1 MKLAKIDNPIPI
13 KCIPEND
20 LNTILVT
27 EFSVWISG
35 LLSLTDTTSMERLEI
50 ALPAIKQH
58 CWSLGFVEIKK
69 MFEMYADGLLKVKPI
84 PNYFDRILVGKI
96 VEAYKEQKPR
106 TKPDTSSTEI
116 SEESKA
122 LYIQSGLMKCLNHFE
137 KHQLILDGY
146 GNFLY
151 DVLYEDYLPKGKEY
165 KKKIYKDA
173 KLLLEIEL
181 QNKKAKSSQE
191 FKTIKEGLDEINKSR
206 SMKVIAKSKELVAME
221 FLRKLFKDQ
230 ELMDKLLNQF
240 KIKKR

>member
-1 MKLAKIDNPIPI
+1 MKLSKIDNPIPI

-20 LNTILVT
+20 LNTIIVT

-96 VEAYKEQKPR
+96 VEAYKEQKPKS
-106 TKPDTSSTEI
+106 KPDKSLTEI
-116 SEESKA
+116 SEESKV
-122 LYIQSGLMKCLNHFE
+122 LYTQSGLIKCLNYFE

-146 GNFLY
+146 ANFLY
-151 DVLYEDYLPKGKEY
+151 DVLYDDYLPKGNEY

-173 KLLLEIEL
+173 KLLLEIEF
-181 QNKKAKSSQE
+181 QNKKVNSTTE
-191 FKTIKEGLDEINKSR
+191 FKTLKKGLEEINGSR
-206 SMKVIAKSKELVAME
+206 SMKVITKSKELVAME
-221 FLRKLFKDQ
+221 FLRKAFKDQ
-230 ELMDKLLNQF
+230 ELMNKLLNQF
-240 KIKKR
+240 KIKKD